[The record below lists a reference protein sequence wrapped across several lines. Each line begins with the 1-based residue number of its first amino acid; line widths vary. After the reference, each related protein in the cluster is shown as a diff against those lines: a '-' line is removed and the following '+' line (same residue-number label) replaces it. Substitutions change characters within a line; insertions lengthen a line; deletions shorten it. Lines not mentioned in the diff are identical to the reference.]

1 MMVLLLVDGDVNAVV
16 SVVVVAVAIGV
27 LAAAFT
33 IAIGDVFVV
42 PVVVDEFCYW
52 WLVLLVVVNDA
63 VVVEAVVVEA
73 VVVDAVVVD
82 AVSIKVLVV
91 AVTFT
96 FGGIIVVPAVSDVAF
111 GG

>member
-16 SVVVVAVAIGV
+16 YVVVVAVVVFVVVVAVAIGV

-33 IAIGDVFVV
+33 IAIGD
-42 PVVVDEFCYW
+42 EFCYW
-52 WLVLLVVVNDA
+52 LLVLLVVVND
-63 VVVEAVVVEA
+63 A

-82 AVSIKVLVV
+82 AVSIEVLVV

-96 FGGIIVVPAVSDVAF
+96 FGGIIVVPAVVDVAF
-111 GG
+111 GGY